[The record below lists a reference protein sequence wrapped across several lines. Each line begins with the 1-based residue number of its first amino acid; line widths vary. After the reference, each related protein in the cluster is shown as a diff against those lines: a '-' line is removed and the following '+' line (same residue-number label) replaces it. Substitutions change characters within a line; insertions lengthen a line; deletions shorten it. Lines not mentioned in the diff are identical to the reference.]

1 MALLFRPI
9 LLIDNEAAAAAAV
22 GDIIDKA
29 FSHKGYQSGT
39 VMQMRIILQV

>member
-9 LLIDNEAAAAAAV
+9 LLIDNEAAAAAV

-39 VMQMRIILQV
+39 VMQIRIILQV

>member
-9 LLIDNEAAAAAAV
+9 LLIDNEAAAAV

-29 FSHKGYQSGT
+29 FSHKGYQSET